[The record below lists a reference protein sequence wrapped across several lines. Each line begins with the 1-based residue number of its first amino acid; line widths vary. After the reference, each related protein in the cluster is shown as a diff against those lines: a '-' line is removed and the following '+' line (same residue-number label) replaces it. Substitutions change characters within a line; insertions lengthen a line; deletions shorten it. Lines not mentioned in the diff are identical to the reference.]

1 MRVGCRTRSASNAV
15 QNAQA
20 VPASLTRMERTPYG
34 FLLVALGGFLGAVAR
49 HAVDVGVGRALAA
62 ASSGGASAVFGGAP
76 TGVGTLVANV
86 AGSFALGLLLTRASS
101 DRIRLF
107 VGTGA
112 LSSFTTYSTFVADA
126 VALGTPAGAWYVA
139 VSYATGFAAAAL
151 GLALGGRNRR

>member
-1 MRVGCRTRSASNAV
+1 
-15 QNAQA
+15 
-20 VPASLTRMERTPYG
+20 MERTPYG

-62 ASSGGASAVFGGAP
+62 GAAETGLGGLGGAP
-76 TGVGTLVANV
+76 TGAGTLVANV

-101 DRIRLF
+101 DQTRLF

-126 VALGTPAGAWYVA
+126 VALGSLAGAWYVA
-139 VSYATGFAAAAL
+139 ASYATGFAAAAL
-151 GLALGGRNRR
+151 GLALGGRDRR

>member
-1 MRVGCRTRSASNAV
+1 
-15 QNAQA
+15 
-20 VPASLTRMERTPYG
+20 MERTPYG

-62 ASSGGASAVFGGAP
+62 GAAGTGLAVLDGAP
-76 TGVGTLVANV
+76 TGAGTLVANV
-86 AGSFALGLLLTRASS
+86 AGSFALGLLLTRAPS

-139 VSYATGFAAAAL
+139 ASYATGFAAAAL
-151 GLALGGRNRR
+151 GLAVGGRPRR